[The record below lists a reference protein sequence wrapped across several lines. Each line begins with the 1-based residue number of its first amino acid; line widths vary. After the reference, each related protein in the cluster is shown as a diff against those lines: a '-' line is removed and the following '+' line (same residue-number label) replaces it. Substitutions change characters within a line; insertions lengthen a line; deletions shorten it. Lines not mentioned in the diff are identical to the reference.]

1 MNYLSVEDLSKSFG
15 EKVLFNNI
23 RFGLEKGE
31 KMALI
36 ARNGTGKS
44 TLMRIIMGKETPE
57 SGKVVIRKEIR
68 CGYLDQNPH
77 FEKDLTIMDSLFHN
91 DNLILKTVKEYE
103 IAIEKFQHNTNDANS
118 KLLEDATA
126 LMDKYNAWNYEQNI
140 KQILFRLNITNLEQK
155 VDDLSGGQRKRVA
168 LAKVL
173 IEEPE
178 LIFMDEPT
186 NHLDLDMIEWLEEY
200 LIRQDITLLL
210 VTHDRYFL
218 DRVCNRIMELEN
230 GNVYKYNGNYEYFLE
245 KKAEREAIQQSEIS
259 KAKNLMRKELE
270 WVRRM
275 PKARGTKSKYRMDAF
290 KETEA
295 KAKSGKIVQELEL
308 NVKMNRVGGK
318 ILELKKVYK
327 SYGDKHL
334 IKGFDYTFK
343 KGERVGIVG
352 KNGVG
357 KSTFLNIITQ
367 KEQPD
372 SGKVNVGDT
381 IVYGYYSQMGLEV
394 KEDKR
399 IIEIVKDIAEFI
411 PLADGT
417 KVSASQFLELFQFDG
432 PMQYTFYSKLSGG
445 EKRRLH
451 LLTVLIKNPN
461 FLILDEP
468 TNDLDLVTL
477 TILED
482 FLLNYGGC
490 LVIVSHDRYFMDK
503 LVNHLLVFEGDG
515 IISDYNGNY
524 DEWRNE
530 QDIKEEQKKIVKP
543 IEKEVPITEN
553 TSSKKKLSFKE
564 KQEYDQLPKQINQ
577 LESEKAKVFEE
588 LSKGEG
594 SHEHLLYLS
603 NRIKE
608 IQESLDEKELRWLE
622 LSELV

>member
-1 MNYLSVEDLSKSFG
+1 MNYLSIEDLTKSFG
-15 EKVLFNNI
+15 EKILFKNI

-44 TLMRIIMGKETPE
+44 TLMRIIMGLDKSD

-68 CGYLDQNPH
+68 CGYLDQNPQ
-77 FEKDLTIMDSLFHN
+77 FDEQLSILDTIFHS
-91 DNLILKTVKEYE
+91 DNLLLKTVKEYE
-103 IAIEKFQHNTNDANS
+103 KAIENYQHSPNDANTKVFEETS
-118 KLLEDATA
+118 A

-140 KQILFRLNITNLEQK
+140 KSILYRLNVTNLEQTISS
-155 VDDLSGGQRKRVA
+155 LSGGQRKRVA

-200 LIRQDITLLL
+200 LIRQEITLLL

-218 DRVCNRIMELEN
+218 DRVCNRIMELED

-245 KKAEREAIQQSEIS
+245 KKAEREAAQQSEID

-275 PKARGTKSKYRMDAF
+275 PKARSTKAKYRLDAF

-295 KAKSGKIVQELEL
+295 KAKSGKVVQDMEL

-327 SYGDKHL
+327 AYGEKEI

-367 KEQPD
+367 AEQPD
-372 SGKVNVGDT
+372 SGKINVGET
-381 IVYGYYSQMGLEV
+381 IVYGYYSQMGLQL

-399 IIEIVKDIAEFI
+399 VIEVVKDIAEFI
-411 PLADGT
+411 SLADGT
-417 KVSASQFLELFQFDG
+417 KVSAGQFLELFQF
-432 PMQYTFYSKLSGG
+432 PAVMQYTYYSKLSGG

-503 LVNHLLVFEGDG
+503 LVDHLLVFEGEG
-515 IISDYNGNY
+515 IITSYNGNY

-530 QDIKEEQKKIVKP
+530 QNNKEEVK
-543 IEKEVPITEN
+543 KEVKEVVQEPVKVEA
-553 TSSKKKLSFKE
+553 SASKRKLSYKE
-564 KQEYDQLPKQINQ
+564 KQEYDNLPKEIED
-577 LESEKAKVFEE
+577 LEKRKKAVFEE
-588 LSKGEG
+588 LNTGVG
-594 SHEHLLYLS
+594 THEHLHKLATE
-603 NRIKE
+603 IEE
-608 IQESLDEKELRWLE
+608 IQQKLDEKELRWLE
-622 LSELV
+622 LSEIV